1 MDENCSVLD
10 TKLDGWEEIVNG
22 NLTASYNAARAF
34 CAKLRKGSAIVM
46 TGSCLVYFARPGYR
60 LYAISKV
67 GISASTRQLA
77 LELAPNVWAN
87 CVAPSAVDLHSGEG
101 VRGVLMKIKI
111 RVLTLLNTSKQCH
124 SHAPQKRRMCQGQYF
139 FYCHLSSKL
148 VTCWSTLNKR
158 FVRALQQRFLI
169 KRGRHAQQY
178 RETANWPSESD
189 W

>member
-1 MDENCSVLD
+1 MDENCFVLD

-139 FYCHLSSKL
+139 FYCQMHRATLQGKSSM
-148 VTCWSTLNKR
+148 
-158 FVRALQQRFLI
+158 
-169 KRGRHAQQY
+169 
-178 RETANWPSESD
+178 
-189 W
+189 

>member
-60 LYAISKV
+60 LYAISKA

-77 LELAPNVWAN
+77 LELAPNVRAN
-87 CVAPSAVDLHSGEG
+87 CVAPFAVDTAFWRGGTGRTDENQNPRIDFVKYVKAVPLARTAEAKDVSGPI
-101 VRGVLMKIKI
+101 LF
-111 RVLTLLNTSKQCH
+111 LLS
-124 SHAPQKRRMCQGQYF
+124 
-139 FYCHLSSKL
+139 
-148 VTCWSTLNKR
+148 
-158 FVRALQQRFLI
+158 FV
-169 KRGRHAQQY
+169 
-178 RETANWPSESD
+178 
-189 W
+189 